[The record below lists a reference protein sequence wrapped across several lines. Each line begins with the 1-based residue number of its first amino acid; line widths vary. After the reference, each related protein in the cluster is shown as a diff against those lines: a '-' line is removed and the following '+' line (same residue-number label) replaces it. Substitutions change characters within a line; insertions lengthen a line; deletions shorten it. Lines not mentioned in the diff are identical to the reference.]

1 MMLTKS
7 YLCDKPLLNMLTRVL
22 LSLFTVLFC
31 LNHAQTYE
39 IQYIS
44 SYNGKVLTE
53 QSPTLVWANEKENFI
68 LNNKIR
74 EQESDYPFE
83 ITKVEKPSNTII
95 SYAFLKQNEII
106 STSDVESVGK
116 QTFEFTD
123 ETKKILGYTCKKAVT
138 KINSNTI
145 EVWYTNDLKI
155 KGGPSTIGQNLGFVL
170 EIERNKNSVITATSI
185 KKVKKNDIETLLK
198 GSINSTDQLGY
209 KDLLWKSRFTTL
221 KVFENETINFSD
233 ESKSDE
239 NIKRFANGT
248 IILKKIK
255 FPKIS
260 EGELIFAELKQQS
273 NGDAYDRTGTVFFI
287 PQDKSQ
293 SFFDGLEKG
302 VKTLPVYDNGNGKQ
316 YYGITTTENYN
327 PAIEMMRFFTAFGI
341 NKFNHIQL
349 KDKNWQAVSPYRQDI
364 TELKPALSEKELW
377 VGTFIGNYDK
387 GGHKVSLE
395 ITIHK
400 SDQTVNKNNAVIPLF
415 NTLNIMEM
423 AGQDYSTMFDQDKG
437 LFVEFILKKDLRNV
451 QLKYITTGHGG
462 WENGDEF
469 VPKANSIFLDGKM
482 IYSFVPWRSD
492 CGSYRLYNPASGN
505 FPDGLSSSDLSRSN
519 WCPGTV
525 TNPNFIPL
533 GDLKAGKHTIQVKIP
548 QGLPEGT
555 SFSSWNVSGVLL
567 GSE

>member
-1 MMLTKS
+1 MHQRILAS
-7 YLCDKPLLNMLTRVL
+7 
-22 LSLFTVLFC
+22 FFIFLFC
-31 LNHAQTYE
+31 VSFAQTYE
-39 IQYIS
+39 VQYIS
-44 SYNGKVLTE
+44 SYNGKVQTE
-53 QSPTLVWANEKENFI
+53 QSPTLVWVNEKENFI

-74 EQESDYPFE
+74 EQKADFPFE
-83 ITKVEKPSNTII
+83 ITKIEKPSNTVV
-95 SYAFLKQNEII
+95 SYAFLKPGEII
-106 STSDVESVGK
+106 STSDTESVGK
-116 QTFEFTD
+116 QNFELTN

-145 EVWYTNDLKI
+145 EVWFTTDMKI
-155 KGGPSTIGQNLGFVL
+155 QGGPSVIGQNLGFVL
-170 EIERNKNSVITATSI
+170 EIERNKNSVITANSI
-185 KKVKKNDIETLLK
+185 KKVKKTEIGNLLK

-239 NIKRFANGT
+239 NVKRFANGT

-260 EGELIFAELKQQS
+260 QGENIFVELKQQS

-293 SFFDGLEKG
+293 SFFNGLESG
-302 VKTLPVYDNGNGKQ
+302 AKTLPAYDNGNGKQ
-316 YYGITTTENYN
+316 YYGVASTENYN

-349 KDKNWQAVSPYRQDI
+349 KDKSWQTINPYRQDI
-364 TELKPALSEKELW
+364 TELKPSLSEKELW

-400 SDQTVNKNNAVIPLF
+400 SDQTINKNNTVIPLF

-423 AGQDYSTMFDQDKG
+423 AGQDYSTMFNLDKG
-437 LFVEFILKKDLRNV
+437 LQVEFTLKKDLKNA
-451 QLKYITTGHGG
+451 QLRYITTGHGG

-482 IYSFVPWRSD
+482 AFSFVPWRSD

-505 FPDGLSSSDLSRSN
+505 FADGLSSSDLSRSN

-525 TNPNFIPL
+525 TNPNFISL

-548 QGLPEGT
+548 QGPTEGT

>member
-1 MMLTKS
+1 MHQRILIS
-7 YLCDKPLLNMLTRVL
+7 FFILLFYL
-22 LSLFTVLFC
+22 SS
-31 LNHAQTYE
+31 AQTYE
-39 IQYIS
+39 VQYTS
-44 SYNGKVLTE
+44 SYNGKVVTE
-53 QSPTLVWANEKENFI
+53 QTPTLVWANERENYI
-68 LNNKIR
+68 LTNKIR
-74 EQESDYPFE
+74 EQKAEYPFE
-83 ITKVEKPSNTII
+83 ITKVEKPANTVI
-95 SYAFLKQNEII
+95 SFAFLKPNEII
-106 STSDVESVGK
+106 SASDTESVGK
-116 QTFEFTD
+116 QTFELTE

-145 EVWYTNDLKI
+145 EVWYTKDLKI
-155 KGGPSTIGQNLGFVL
+155 NGGPSALGQNLGFVL

-185 KKVKKNDIETLLK
+185 RKVKKTGIENVLK
-198 GSINSTDQLGY
+198 GSISPTDQLGY

-221 KVFENETINFSD
+221 KIFNHETVNFSD
-233 ESKSDE
+233 QSKSDE

-260 EGELIFAELKQQS
+260 EGELIFTELRQQS
-273 NGDAYDRTGTVFFI
+273 NGDAYDRTGTVFI
-287 PQDKSQ
+287 VPENTSQ

-302 VKTLPVYDNGNGKQ
+302 AKTLPVYDNGNGKQ
-316 YYGITTTENYN
+316 YYGITATENYS

-349 KDKNWQAVSPYRQDI
+349 KDKNWESVSPYRQDI
-364 TELKPALSEKELW
+364 TELKPSLSEKELW
-377 VGTFIGNYDK
+377 VGVFIGNYDK
-387 GGHKVSLE
+387 GGHQVSLE

-400 SDQTVNKNNAVIPLF
+400 SDQTVSRNNTVIPLF
-415 NTLNIMEM
+415 NSLNIMEM
-423 AGQDYSTMFDQDKG
+423 AGQDYSTMFNSDNG
-437 LFVEFILKKDLRNV
+437 LSVDFTLKKDLKNA
-451 QLKYITTGHGG
+451 QLRYITTGHGG

-469 VPKANSIFLDGKM
+469 IPKTNSVFLDGKM
-482 IYSFVPWRSD
+482 AYSFVPWRTD

-533 GDLKAGKHTIQVKIP
+533 GDLKAGKHRIQIKIP

>member
-1 MMLTKS
+1 MCK
-7 YLCDKPLLNMLTRVL
+7 RI
-22 LSLFTVLFC
+22 LSSFFTFFLFC
-31 LNHAQTYE
+31 LTFAQTYE

-44 SYNGKVLTE
+44 SYNGKVLTD
-53 QSPTLVWANEKENFI
+53 QTPTLVWASEKENFI

-74 EQESDYPFE
+74 EQKSNYPFE
-83 ITKVEKPSNTII
+83 ITKIEKPSNTII
-95 SYAFLKQNEII
+95 SYGFLKPNEII
-106 STSDVESVGK
+106 STSDAESIGK
-116 QTFEFTD
+116 QTFEFTN
-123 ETKKILGYTCKKAVT
+123 ETKKILGYNCKKAVT

-155 KGGPSTIGQNLGFVL
+155 KGGPSTLGQSLGLVL
-170 EIERNKNSVITATSI
+170 EVERNKNSVITANSI
-185 KKVKKNDIETLLK
+185 KKIKKTDIETLVK
-198 GSINSTDQLGY
+198 GSINSTDLLGY

-239 NIKRFANGT
+239 QIKRFANGT

-302 VKTLPVYDNGNGKQ
+302 AKTLPLYDNGNGKQ
-316 YYGITTTENYN
+316 YYGITSTENYN
-327 PAIEMMRFFTAFGI
+327 PAMEMMRFFTAFGTQ
-341 NKFNHIQL
+341 KFNHLEL
-349 KDKNWQAVSPYRQDI
+349 KGKTWQTITPYRQDI
-364 TELKPALSEKELW
+364 TELKPSLSEKELW
-377 VGTFIGNYDK
+377 IGTFIGNYDK

-400 SDQTVNKNNAVIPLF
+400 SDQAVNKNNTVIPLF

-423 AGQDYSTMFDQDKG
+423 AGQDYSTMFNNDKG
-437 LFVEFILKKDLRNV
+437 LFVEFTLQKDLKNA
-451 QLKYITTGHGG
+451 QLRYITTGHGG

-482 IYSFVPWRSD
+482 AFSFIPWRSD

-519 WCPGTV
+519 WCPGTI
-525 TNPNFIPL
+525 TNPNFIPI

-548 QGLPEGT
+548 QGPTEGT

-567 GSE
+567 GFQ